1 MDGFLIIYPKI
12 FDVTRLAYRTSQYQS
27 DDAEKIGDP
36 HNLSIRFEGL
46 DRLRTLKGLQYH
58 IRQCKNDD
66 TKRLVGP
73 HDMSNGFEGLHGLP
87 TIKVWHTMTT

>member
-12 FDVTRLAYRTSQYQS
+12 FNVTRLAYHTRQYQS
-27 DDAEKIGDP
+27 DDVEKTGNP

-58 IRQCKNDD
+58 IRQHKNDD

-73 HDMSNGFEGLHGLP
+73 HDMSNDFEGLHELRSLRVLC
-87 TIKVWHTMTT
+87 TI